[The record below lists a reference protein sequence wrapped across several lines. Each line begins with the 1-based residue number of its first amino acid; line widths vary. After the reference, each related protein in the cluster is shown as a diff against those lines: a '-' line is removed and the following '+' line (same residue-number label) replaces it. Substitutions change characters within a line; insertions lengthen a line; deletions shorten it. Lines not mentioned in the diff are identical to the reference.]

1 MFVTDAASNIMER
14 DSVETVASRINPE
27 GFAVNTA
34 FKLMKRRIPSSY
46 KMWEDD

>member
-27 GFAVNTA
+27 GFCRQYGIQINETPYSK
-34 FKLMKRRIPSSY
+34 FL
-46 KMWEDD
+46 